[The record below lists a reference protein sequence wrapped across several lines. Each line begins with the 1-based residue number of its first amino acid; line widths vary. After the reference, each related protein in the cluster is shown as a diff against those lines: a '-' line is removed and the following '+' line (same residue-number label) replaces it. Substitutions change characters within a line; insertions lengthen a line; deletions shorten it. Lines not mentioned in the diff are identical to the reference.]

1 MTAVRTICETNEDVM
16 FIALLHLII
25 DERMPVIS
33 FLPGH
38 SRVLVVV
45 LPGDGGA
52 GVLLPRGEAVPE
64 DPRTLSIQG
73 HVPHRLLSRS
83 GAN

>member
-1 MTAVRTICETNEDVM
+1 MRQMKMLCLSRYCISLLMT
-16 FIALLHLII
+16 
-25 DERMPVIS
+25 VIS

-73 HVPHRLLSRS
+73 HVPHRLLPRS